1 MKEKIQDILNIA
13 GIKIN
18 GNNPYDIK
26 VYNEKL
32 YQRVLSGGS
41 LALGESYM
49 DGWWDCDRLDQ
60 FFYRILKSKLNHRVI
75 NWKQLI
81 IQFLKS
87 KLTNESKRKKY
98 EIGKKHYDIGNEL
111 YKIMLDKRLVYSCA
125 YWKNAKN
132 LDQAQAAK
140 LDLICRKIGLKKG
153 QKILDIGC
161 GWGSFARYAAEK
173 YKVRVVGITVSKE
186 QVKLAKEF
194 CKNFPIEIRLQDYRS
209 LNEKFD
215 HIVSVGMFEH
225 VGYKNY
231 NEYMNIVRKC
241 LKPNGL
247 FLLQTIGKNTS
258 TALTDPWISKYIFP
272 NSMLP
277 SAKKITS
284 ACENLL
290 MIEDW
295 HSFGNDYDKTLMAWH
310 KNFVKNW
317 QLIKHDYDNKF
328 YRMWNYYLLSSAGA
342 FRANN
347 IRLWQIVFSRD
358 GLEDGYISIR

>member
-75 NWKQLI
+75 NWRQLI

-87 KLTNESKRKKY
+87 KLINESKSTRY
-98 EIGKKHYDIGNEL
+98 EIGKRHYDIGNEL

-132 LDQAQAAK
+132 LDQAQEAK
-140 LDLICRKIGLKKG
+140 LNLICKKIRLKKG

-173 YKVRVVGITVSKE
+173 YKVKVVGIPVSKE
-186 QVKLAKEF
+186 QVKL
-194 CKNFPIEIRLQDYRS
+194 
-209 LNEKFD
+209 
-215 HIVSVGMFEH
+215 
-225 VGYKNY
+225 
-231 NEYMNIVRKC
+231 
-241 LKPNGL
+241 
-247 FLLQTIGKNTS
+247 
-258 TALTDPWISKYIFP
+258 
-272 NSMLP
+272 
-277 SAKKITS
+277 
-284 ACENLL
+284 
-290 MIEDW
+290 
-295 HSFGNDYDKTLMAWH
+295 
-310 KNFVKNW
+310 
-317 QLIKHDYDNKF
+317 
-328 YRMWNYYLLSSAGA
+328 
-342 FRANN
+342 
-347 IRLWQIVFSRD
+347 
-358 GLEDGYISIR
+358 